1 MVTEKPQSVRSQRSF
16 AEHMKTLYQGIDT
29 MVYAGEVA
37 CANTADARDLC
48 CDECPFKNKHF
59 YDSVPPEHDTHPCIV
74 MGIRSLMGDHF
85 PQGDIK
91 EVELSEG

>member
-1 MVTEKPQSVRSQRSF
+1 MKPQSVRSQRSF
-16 AEHMKTLYQGIDT
+16 TEHMKTLYQNIDT
-29 MVYAGEVA
+29 MVYASEIA

-48 CDECPFKNKHF
+48 CDGCTFVGKKH
-59 YDSVPPEHDTHPCIV
+59 PNLCIV
-74 MGIRSLMGDHF
+74 MGIRSLIGDHF